1 MTTTTATNTTVKI
14 TSRSGSF
21 LNKSGSFNLTYFGS
35 IKTPFTNEVSM
46 YKTHHFTFSI
56 NFNPAHL
63 SYDKKIHCVKN
74 WTMYYFSQ
82 NKNGTWKKQWQHIV
96 VDETLMNEI
105 IGANNRIEIET
116 QLHDE
121 LLEELSGSL
130 VAIQKT
136 FPQYYST
143 PTSLLTHN

>member
-1 MTTTTATNTTVKI
+1 MTTTIDNTIKI

-21 LNKSGSFNLTYFGS
+21 LNKSGSFDFTYFGS
-35 IKTPFTNEVSM
+35 MKSLVNNESLL
-46 YKTHHFTFSI
+46 YKTQRLNFSI
-56 NFNPAHL
+56 NFNPAYL
-63 SYDKKIHCVKN
+63 SSDKKIHCVKT
-74 WTMYYFSQ
+74 WTMYYYLQ
-82 NKNGTWKKQWQHIV
+82 NKNKTWRKQSRYVACSQDTI
-96 VDETLMNEI
+96 DTI

-116 QLHDE
+116 QLHNE
-121 LLEELSGSL
+121 LLEELNGSL